1 MTKFV
6 YFTAKG
12 GSIDVSI
19 DQNYIGSASTASQMQ
34 ALLEDNNV
42 TLLNT
47 LMHSSSIDFA
57 TEEGFATDSCAHDII
72 DAALEQL

>member
-19 DQNYIGSASTASQMQ
+19 DQNYIGSASTVRQMQ

-42 TLLNT
+42 TLDDN

-57 TEEGFATDSCAHDII
+57 EEEGFATNDCAHAII
-72 DAALEQL
+72 DDALEQL

>member
-19 DQNYIGSASTASQMQ
+19 DQNYIGSASTAQQMQ

-42 TLLNT
+42 TLLDT

-57 TEEGFATDSCAHDII
+57 TEEGFATDSCAHNII

>member
-19 DQNYIGSASTASQMQ
+19 DQNYIGSASTARQMQ

-42 TLLNT
+42 TLDDN

-57 TEEGFATDSCAHDII
+57 NEEGFATNDCAHAII
-72 DAALEQL
+72 DDALKQL

>member
-12 GSIDVSI
+12 GSIDVSV
-19 DQNYIGSASTASQMQ
+19 DQNYIGSASTAQQMQ

-42 TLLNT
+42 TLDDN

>member
-12 GSIDVSI
+12 GSIDVSV
-19 DQNYIGSASTASQMQ
+19 DQNYIGSASTARQMQ

-42 TLLNT
+42 TLDDN

-57 TEEGFATDSCAHDII
+57 QEEGFATDDCAHAII
-72 DAALEQL
+72 DSALEQL

>member
-12 GSIDVSI
+12 GSIDVSV
-19 DQNYIGSASTASQMQ
+19 DQNYIGSASTARQMQ

-42 TLLNT
+42 TLDDN

-57 TEEGFATDSCAHDII
+57 NEEGFATNDCAHAII
-72 DAALEQL
+72 DDALEQL

>member
-19 DQNYIGSASTASQMQ
+19 DQNYKGSASTAQQMQ

-42 TLLNT
+42 TLDDT

>member
-19 DQNYIGSASTASQMQ
+19 DQNYIGSASTARQMQ

-42 TLLNT
+42 TLDDT

-57 TEEGFATDSCAHDII
+57 EEEGFATNDCAHAII
-72 DAALEQL
+72 DDALEQL